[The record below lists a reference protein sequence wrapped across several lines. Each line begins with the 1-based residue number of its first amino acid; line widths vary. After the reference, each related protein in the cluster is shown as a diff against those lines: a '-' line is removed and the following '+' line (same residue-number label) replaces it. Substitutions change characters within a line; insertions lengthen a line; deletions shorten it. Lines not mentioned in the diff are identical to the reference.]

1 MHHSLMRFTIA
12 IVVTGAA
19 SVVAVHSPLHAQD
32 GIRFHSGVDLVN
44 IIATVTDRAGRFVS
58 GLTQRDFVVYEDD
71 RIVDVS
77 LFSAGRVPISLGL
90 VLDVSESMVGKKIT
104 HACGAIERFL
114 DQLGP
119 DDEVFL
125 YSFAGNINLVQ
136 DWTTNRD
143 DVRAG
148 LQRLNAAGGTAMYDA
163 VMEAVPMAQSGRNR
177 KKAVVVISDG
187 NDTNS
192 RADIDDVRQV
202 VRATEVLIYAVGIDG
217 QGEPVDRRRTP
228 RINFPRMPMPM
239 PGPSRPR
246 MPWPVM
252 PQLASSVGSVGVT
265 DSLNMSALRE
275 LTDASGGRTE
285 VVRRSRD
292 LAPVTTAIADELTKQ
307 YYLGYA
313 SPGSGDGRWHAIRVE
328 LSNRSLRVRA
338 RSGYTAD
345 VRGPELTVQKPG
357 NSR

>member
-1 MHHSLMRFTIA
+1 MRFA
-12 IVVTGAA
+12 MALAVGAA
-19 SVVAVHSPLHAQD
+19 TTVIVHGPMHAQD
-32 GIRFHSGVDLVN
+32 GIYFRSGVDLVG

-58 GLTQRDFVVYEDD
+58 GLTQQDFVVYEDD
-71 RIVDVS
+71 RAVDVS
-77 LFSAGRVPISLGL
+77 LFSAGHVPVSLGF
-90 VLDVSESMVGKKIT
+90 VLDTSESMAGKKIE
-104 HACGAIERFL
+104 HARGAIERFL

-125 YSFAGNINLVQ
+125 YSFAGKVILLQ

-143 DVRAG
+143 AVREG
-148 LQRLNAAGGTAMYDA
+148 LQRVDAGGGTAMYDA

-177 KKAVVVISDG
+177 KKAVVLISDG

-192 RADIDDVRQV
+192 RADIHDVRDV

-217 QGEPVDRRRTP
+217 QGEAVSRRRAP
-228 RINFPRMPMPM
+228 RINLPRVPFPI
-239 PGPSRPR
+239 PGPSGPR
-246 MPWPVM
+246 APWPLM
-252 PQLASSVGSVGVT
+252 PQLASQIGSVGIT
-265 DSLNMSALRE
+265 EPLNMSALRE

-285 VVRRSRD
+285 IVRRSRD

-328 LSNRSLRVRA
+328 LNNRSLRVRA
-338 RSGYTAD
+338 RSGYTA
-345 VRGPELTVQKPG
+345 T
-357 NSR
+357 S